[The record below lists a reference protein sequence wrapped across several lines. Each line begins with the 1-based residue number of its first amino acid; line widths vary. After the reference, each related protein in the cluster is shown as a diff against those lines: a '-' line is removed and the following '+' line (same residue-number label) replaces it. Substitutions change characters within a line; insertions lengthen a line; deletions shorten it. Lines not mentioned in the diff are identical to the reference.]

1 VENIKYL
8 GEEKISSIIGVF
20 ILNGSNETISKL
32 KQLLKNPVFKEYH
45 ICKQRHSHHRPDILY
60 SEFVD
65 FTTKIDDQIVR
76 MLAEADEYDVVKKL

>member
-1 VENIKYL
+1 MENIKYL

-45 ICKQRHSHHRPDILY
+45 ICRVCGLKFWKELANSQIL
-60 SEFVD
+60 
-65 FTTKIDDQIVR
+65 Q
-76 MLAEADEYDVVKKL
+76 AKLMTRS